1 MSKEN
6 HTDDLLKAIA
16 SAPPGTFKKFIGI
29 GTGMENNL
37 PNFIQNMPEVVGR
50 VEHAQRSGCWIEAI
64 SLWHQEMD
72 YWLRVYFVNKAPHG
86 DERPWEFGRLLNR
99 CRELGLDSDLH
110 RRLSGFNKRR
120 KDAVHGFVVGT
131 TTYAELK
138 PIVKE
143 TVGLPK
149 ELAIYVLE
157 NSGESMTPTSFPPG
171 YADFLVNV
179 PQAVE
184 KLSSASGI

>member
-6 HTDDLLKAIA
+6 HTDVLLKAIA
-16 SAPPGTFKKFIGI
+16 SEPPGTYKKFIGE
-29 GTGMENNL
+29 GTGIENNL
-37 PNFIQNMPEVVGR
+37 PNFIQNMPEVGGR
-50 VEHAQRSGCWIEAI
+50 VEHAWRSGCWIEAI
-64 SLWHQEMD
+64 SLRHQEID
-72 YWLRVYFVNKAPHG
+72 YWLRVYFVNNALPG
-86 DERPWEFGRLLNR
+86 ENRPWESGRLLNR

-110 RRLSGFNKRR
+110 RRLSDFNKRR
-120 KDAVHGFVVGT
+120 TDAVHNYVVGSI
-131 TTYAELK
+131 TYAALK

-157 NSGESMTPTSFPPG
+157 HSGEIMTPTSSHPG
-171 YADFLVNV
+171 YAGFLVNV
-179 PQAVE
+179 PQVVT